1 MNVLE
6 ACSVRHLFGMCST
19 CVRHKV
25 LAWSLTVNS
34 YRIPQAAAE
43 IGRWLSYIQGERGR
57 PTFKGR
63 GVGLHSRGEGLAYS
77 QGGGVDLHSRGEG
90 LAYTQGGKGWPTVKG
105 EGSAYIQGERG
116 WSVDYWAW
124 RSSCRGRWFC
134 LWRMS
139 VLTQVWYFGGSR
151 IKPKQIS
158 AVYFCAV
165 AQIEFVHLMRQR
177 IGKPQEMIGTSLRV
191 GDVT

>member
-57 PTFKGR
+57 PTFKG
-63 GVGLHSRGEGLAYS
+63 
-77 QGGGVDLHSRGEG
+77 
-90 LAYTQGGKGWPTVKG
+90 GKGWPTVKGGGVGLHSRG

-116 WSVDYWAW
+116 WSVDCWAW

-165 AQIEFVHLMRQR
+165 AKIEFVHLMRQR